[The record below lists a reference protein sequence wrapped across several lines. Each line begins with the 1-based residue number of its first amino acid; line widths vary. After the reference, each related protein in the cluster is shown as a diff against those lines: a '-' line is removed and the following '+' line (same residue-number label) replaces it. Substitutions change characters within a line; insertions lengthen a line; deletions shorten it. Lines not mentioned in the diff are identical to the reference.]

1 MTAGT
6 SRAGCGD
13 ELPGQSFVMVV
24 MGDDGGG
31 GGGGGETV
39 ESLVANQRGH
49 LGLASLTFFEKFFLT
64 LN

>member
-1 MTAGT
+1 
-6 SRAGCGD
+6 
-13 ELPGQSFVMVV
+13 MVV

-64 LN
+64 RN